1 MASYSDE
8 KKGEQKDGVPV
19 ENGQEGN
26 NAPEC
31 NSTMSRASNRSE
43 IDGETGGQP
52 RRLTGL

>member
-31 NSTMSRASNRSE
+31 NSTMSRAGNRSE